1 MENVSGT
8 LDLGGFLSED
18 LSEDVC
24 AALCVRTRGR
34 KLISKTAVQLS
45 NSVGSYDTHSMVIN
59 FGSGQKLVFS
69 I

>member
-1 MENVSGT
+1 MSKCFRGIRVLMENISGT

-34 KLISKTAVQLS
+34 KLISKTAVTGQLS
-45 NSVGSYDTHSMVIN
+45 MS
-59 FGSGQKLVFS
+59 
-69 I
+69 